1 MKYLGCMFSDT
12 YSNSKHWDMKE
23 ASVASKIA
31 MLENIGIN
39 KQSLSSQTKSFIFKC
54 YIRPLI
60 QYGVDTFVLNE
71 TDIGRIKMLEGN
83 SLKDSLG
90 LFRRIHSTELFSALD
105 ILPTT
110 EQIKRSKLNLFYR
123 LLDNQFTRDIVDNVL
138 IESKVF
144 LIENSLIN
152 DINDLVGT
160 ADMVNIK
167 NSIDSYLNNQTIEFL
182 KFKST
187 YLVNM
192 IRNELNNVV
201 INKKEIKNVLQAYE
215 TNVEAYRLM
224 NIKIG

>member
-1 MKYLGCMFSDT
+1 
-12 YSNSKHWDMKE
+12 
-23 ASVASKIA
+23 
-31 MLENIGIN
+31 
-39 KQSLSSQTKSFIFKC
+39 
-54 YIRPLI
+54 
-60 QYGVDTFVLNE
+60 
-71 TDIGRIKMLEGN
+71 MLEGN

-110 EQIKRSKLNLFYR
+110 EQIKRNKSSLFYR

-192 IRNELNNVV
+192 IRNYKLMRQMWKH
-201 INKKEIKNVLQAYE
+201 INL
-215 TNVEAYRLM
+215 
-224 NIKIG
+224 

>member
-1 MKYLGCMFSDT
+1 MKYLGCMYSDT
-12 YSNSKHWDMKE
+12 YINSKHWDMKE
-23 ASVASKIA
+23 ASVS

-39 KQSLSSQTKSFIFKC
+39 KQGLSSKTKSFIFKC

-71 TDIGRIKMLEGN
+71 TDIRRIKMLEGN

-110 EQIKRSKLNLFYR
+110 EQIKKNKLNLFYR

-182 KFKST
+182 KFKNT

-192 IRNELNNVV
+192 IRNGLNNVV
-201 INKKEIKNVLQAYE
+201 INKKEIENLLQAYE
-215 TNVEAYRLM
+215 T
-224 NIKIG
+224 KTK

>member
-1 MKYLGCMFSDT
+1 
-12 YSNSKHWDMKE
+12 
-23 ASVASKIA
+23 
-31 MLENIGIN
+31 
-39 KQSLSSQTKSFIFKC
+39 
-54 YIRPLI
+54 
-60 QYGVDTFVLNE
+60 VLNE
-71 TDIGRIKMLEGN
+71 TDIKGIKMLEGN

-110 EQIKRSKLNLFYR
+110 EQIKRNNLNLFYR

-182 KFKST
+182 KFKSV
-187 YLVNM
+187 VNM

-201 INKKEIKNVLQAYE
+201 INKKEIENLLQAYE
-215 TNVEAYRLM
+215 TNLEAYRLM
-224 NIKIG
+224 NIEID